1 VKENNQQSVLVIGG
15 SGFMGSHTADKL
27 SDRGFAVTILDREP
41 SPWLREDQQMVIG
54 DTLDLKQLNTV
65 MQSKDIVYHFAG
77 IADIGEATARPF
89 ETIQSNVMGTTSVL
103 EAAVANRVKRF
114 VYASTVYVY
123 SPFGSFYRASKQA
136 AETIIE
142 AYAERYSINYTLLR
156 YGSLYGPRSQ
166 DWNGLRRWVSQA
178 VLSSK
183 IDYRGI
189 GKERREYIHAEDAA
203 QLSTKIL
210 DEKYENMAV
219 TITGTQVLTS
229 CELLS
234 MIEEIC
240 GKKLDI
246 SYTEEYDSNYHYLTT
261 PYRYTPKTAKK
272 LIPEEF
278 VDIGQG
284 ILDLVE
290 EISEQGNTE

>member
-1 VKENNQQSVLVIGG
+1 
-15 SGFMGSHTADKL
+15 MGSHIADRL
-27 SDRGFAVTILDREP
+27 SEQGYQVSIFDLEP
-41 SPWLREDQQMVIG
+41 SPWLRSDQTMIVGNLLDRACLNKSMQGVDVI
-54 DTLDLKQLNTV
+54 
-65 MQSKDIVYHFAG
+65 YHLAG
-77 IADIGEATARPF
+77 IADIGDASANPYLTVE
-89 ETIQSNVMGTTSVL
+89 SNVMGTAAVL
-103 EAAVANRVKRF
+103 EAAVANDVKRF

-142 AYAERYSINYTLLR
+142 AYAERYNLKYTLLR

-166 DWNGLRRWVSQA
+166 EWNGLRRWVSQA
-178 VLSSK
+178 VLTGK

-189 GKERREYIHAEDAA
+189 GKERREYIHVEDAA
-203 QLSTKIL
+203 KLSTKIL

-219 TITGTQVLTS
+219 TITGTQVLIS
-229 CELLS
+229 NELLS

-240 GKKLDI
+240 GKKLEI

-261 PYRYTPKTAKK
+261 PYRYTPKAAKK

-290 EISEQGNTE
+290 EISEQGSAE

>member
-1 VKENNQQSVLVIGG
+1 MNKALVIGG
-15 SGFMGSHTADKL
+15 SGFMGSHIADRL
-27 SDRGFAVTILDREP
+27 SEQGYQVSIFDLEP
-41 SPWLREDQQMVIG
+41 SPWLRSDQTMIVGNLLDRACLNKSMQGVDVI
-54 DTLDLKQLNTV
+54 
-65 MQSKDIVYHFAG
+65 YHLAG
-77 IADIGEATARPF
+77 IADIGDASANPYLTVE
-89 ETIQSNVMGTTSVL
+89 SNVMGTAAVL
-103 EAAVANRVKRF
+103 EAAVANDVKRF

-142 AYAERYSINYTLLR
+142 AYAERYNLKYTLLR

-166 DWNGLRRWVSQA
+166 EWNGLRRWVSQA
-178 VLSSK
+178 VLTGK

-189 GKERREYIHAEDAA
+189 GKERREYIHVEDAA
-203 QLSTKIL
+203 KLSTKIL

-219 TITGTQVLTS
+219 TITGTQVLIS
-229 CELLS
+229 NELLS

-240 GKKLDI
+240 GKKLEI

-261 PYRYTPKTAKK
+261 PYRYTPKAAKK

-290 EISEQGNTE
+290 EISEQGSAE

>member
-1 VKENNQQSVLVIGG
+1 MNRALVIGG
-15 SGFMGSHTADKL
+15 SGFMGSYIADTL
-27 SDRGFAVTILDREP
+27 SEQGCQVSIFDIEP
-41 SPWLREDQQMVIG
+41 SPWLRDEQSMIVG
-54 DTLDLKQLNTV
+54 DILDREQLNEC
-65 MQSKDIVYHFAG
+65 MRDIDVVYHLAG
-77 IADIGEATARPF
+77 IADIQDASVSPYDTVE
-89 ETIQSNVMGTTSVL
+89 SNVMGTTAVL
-103 EAAVANRVKRF
+103 DAAVANKIVRF

-142 AYAERYSINYTLLR
+142 AYAERYDLKYTLLR

-166 DWNGLRRWVSQA
+166 AWNGLRRWVSQA
-178 VLSSK
+178 VLAGK

-189 GKERREYIHAEDAA
+189 GKERREYIHVEDAA

-210 DEKYENMAV
+210 DKKYENTAV

-229 CELLS
+229 SELLS

-246 SYTEEYDSNYHYLTT
+246 SYTDEYESNYHYLTT

-290 EISEQGNTE
+290 EVSEQGNVE